1 MARWLPRSADLTR
14 FCQKLSRV
22 KTLEEDMMETS
33 FNRCLSTI
41 DLTLLG
47 IGGMVGSGLYVLTG
61 TVAKEIAGPAVIVSF
76 IIAGFASLLA
86 ALCYAEFGARVP
98 KTGSAYMFTYVSVGE
113 IWAFL
118 IGWNVLLEYM
128 IGGAAV
134 ARAWSG
140 YLDSIFNHK
149 IKNFTETHV
158 GAWQVPFLARYP
170 DFLAAAILLV
180 ATTFI
185 SFGAKVSSWL
195 NHVFSAISMG
205 VILFILIMGFILAQ
219 PKNWSAQEG
228 GFAPYGLSGIMA
240 GTATSTCFYA
250 FVGFDVI
257 AASSEEARNPQQ
269 AVPRAIAFS
278 LGLATGAYIL
288 VSVVLTLMVP
298 WHTLDPDS
306 ALADAFY
313 RRGYT
318 WAGFL
323 VATGSICAMNTVLL
337 SNLFSLPRIVYAMA
351 EDGLFFQVFSRVHP
365 RTQVPVIGIVVF
377 GLLMALLALVFDLEA
392 LVQFL
397 SIGTLLAYTFVAA
410 SIIVLRFQQ
419 QKLEP
424 REPAAGGR
432 PSPEAR
438 EGPSAG
444 ELKEYESFSDKLQLV
459 DRDKSKEH
467 REPGQLKAAFEPY
480 LEFLS
485 DFYPGEVV
493 TVAVVTLMVSAIC
506 LCSILVFGNTHL
518 HLPTW
523 SYSLL
528 LVLFSLVFLLSLL
541 LIWAHEQQRST
552 QTFQIPLVPL
562 SPALSIVLNIYLM
575 LKLSYMTWLRF
586 AIWLLLGHEKMAHT
600 LEPLI
605 PSSLYDV
612 PVVRPTAG
620 VLSTGVAKKATSILA
635 GVRKSW
641 GQFWAPHDKKDI
653 EGLERV
659 QRRATELGKGLELES
674 DIELLRELGGEN
686 VLFLVTNFIA
696 TAKQAQGTCP
706 ESPSVLDATCTEDA
720 DCPVG
725 NTVVHGNGIKTGK
738 CVMFNASHS
747 TCEIYGW
754 CPVENSTLPRCNTLQ
769 TNDPIYFKTCTY
781 DPIFHPSC
789 PVFRVR
795 DMVEAAGETFGDL
808 ALLGGSIGVRIRWD
822 CDLDCSAA
830 QCLPQYSFSLQNRKY
845 NFRTASYYWDSQRQ
859 LYRNLLKLYG
869 IRFDISVHGQAGKF
883 SIIPTAVSFG
893 TGIAFFGAA
902 TVICDLVLLYLDTK
916 ADLYWKEKFEEAKP
930 PEGLSAWCRAWTNQI
945 HACGVL

>member
-1 MARWLPRSADLTR
+1 MARWLPRSTDLTR
-14 FCQKLSRV
+14 FCQKLNRV
-22 KTLEEDMMETS
+22 KTLEDNMMETS

-98 KTGSAYMFTYVSVGE
+98 KTGSAYMFTYVSMGE

-158 GAWQVPFLARYP
+158 GTWQVPFLAHYP

-180 ATTFI
+180 ATAFI

-205 VILFILIMGFILAQ
+205 VILFILIMGFVLMQ
-219 PKNWSAQEG
+219 SKNWSAQEG

-240 GTATSTCFYA
+240 GTATCFYA

-257 AASSEEARNPQQ
+257 AASSEEARNPQR

-313 RRGYT
+313 RRGYS

-337 SNLFSLPRIVYAMA
+337 SNLISLPRIVYAMA

-365 RTQVPVIGIVVF
+365 HTQVPVVGIVVF
-377 GLLMALLALVFDLEA
+377 GLLMALLALIFDLEA

-410 SIIVLRFQQ
+410 SVIVLRFQQ
-419 QKLEP
+419 QKVNVP
-424 REPAAGGR
+424 VPAAGGQ
-432 PSPEAR
+432 PNPEPH
-438 EGPSAG
+438 EGPSTG
-444 ELKEYESFSDKLQLV
+444 ELKEYESFSDKFQLV
-459 DRDKSKEH
+459 DRDKSTEH
-467 REPGQLKAAFEPY
+467 REPGQLKAVFEPY

-485 DFYPGEVV
+485 NFYPGEVV

-528 LVLFSLVFLLSLL
+528 LVLFSLGFLLSLL
-541 LIWAHEQQRST
+541 LIWAHEQQCST

-586 AIWLLLGHEKMAHT
+586 TVWLLLGLLVYFGYGIWHSKENLREPQPQRVSARYVVFPSGS
-600 LEPLI
+600 LE
-605 PSSLYDV
+605 
-612 PVVRPTAG
+612 
-620 VLSTGVAKKATSILA
+620 
-635 GVRKSW
+635 
-641 GQFWAPHDKKDI
+641 
-653 EGLERV
+653 ERV
-659 QRRATELGKGLELES
+659 QPVQPSSQPATGLP
-674 DIELLRELGGEN
+674 D
-686 VLFLVTNFIA
+686 T
-696 TAKQAQGTCP
+696 
-706 ESPSVLDATCTEDA
+706 D
-720 DCPVG
+720 
-725 NTVVHGNGIKTGK
+725 
-738 CVMFNASHS
+738 
-747 TCEIYGW
+747 
-754 CPVENSTLPRCNTLQ
+754 
-769 TNDPIYFKTCTY
+769 TND
-781 DPIFHPSC
+781 
-789 PVFRVR
+789 
-795 DMVEAAGETFGDL
+795 
-808 ALLGGSIGVRIRWD
+808 
-822 CDLDCSAA
+822 
-830 QCLPQYSFSLQNRKY
+830 
-845 NFRTASYYWDSQRQ
+845 
-859 LYRNLLKLYG
+859 
-869 IRFDISVHGQAGKF
+869 
-883 SIIPTAVSFG
+883 
-893 TGIAFFGAA
+893 
-902 TVICDLVLLYLDTK
+902 
-916 ADLYWKEKFEEAKP
+916 
-930 PEGLSAWCRAWTNQI
+930 CRR
-945 HACGVL
+945 